1 MPVLSRKAVPKSP
14 TSAMFAQMKHEYV
27 ASSAQPAKKPKRG
40 QSVTPASAYVE
51 PAWLKKL
58 VSRMNE

>member
-1 MPVLSRKAVPKSP
+1 
-14 TSAMFAQMKHEYV
+14 MFAQMKHEYV

-40 QSVTPASAYVE
+40 PSVTPASAYVE

-58 VSRMNE
+58 VSRTKE